1 MTSSLQIVPDVEE
14 ENLTKDKQMTSKSTE
29 GKEMQTKTGTERG
42 NMVEGAIMVPAGK
55 EEAGWSRELEFET
68 HSMKGGLLSHRTC
81 LLFLT
86 KFNFTFCSL
95 YFERES
101 QKMPL
106 HTSEVKVYIHA
117 CPDIL

>member
-14 ENLTKDKQMTSKSTE
+14 ENLTKDKQTTSKSTE

-42 NMVEGAIMVPAGK
+42 NRVEGAIRVPACE

-81 LLFLT
+81 LLF
-86 KFNFTFCSL
+86 
-95 YFERES
+95 
-101 QKMPL
+101 
-106 HTSEVKVYIHA
+106 
-117 CPDIL
+117 